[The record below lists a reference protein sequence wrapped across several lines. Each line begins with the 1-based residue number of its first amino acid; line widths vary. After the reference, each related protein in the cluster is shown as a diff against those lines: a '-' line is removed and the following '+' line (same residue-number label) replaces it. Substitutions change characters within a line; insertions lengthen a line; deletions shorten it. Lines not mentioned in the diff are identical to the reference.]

1 MNEDLLE
8 LRNMKDVAVLS
19 RSKHILAMWQE
30 KRSEYF
36 RKTSSAWWCDRYLDR
51 LITAPVVW

>member
-1 MNEDLLE
+1 LRE

-19 RSKHILAMWQE
+19 RSKTILAMWQE

-36 RKTSSAWWCDRYLDR
+36 RKTSNARWCERYLDR
-51 LITAPVVW
+51 LMAAPVAW